1 MVQEEVRL
9 AREADLDRVI
19 DTLWLAFGEDPLWH
33 WVFPEH
39 AKLEPWWRLLIGSAM
54 RHGWVW
60 VLGDFASAS
69 VWIPPGRDELT
80 REEEDGLHG
89 LFDGLLGTR
98 AEDAM
103 KLLERFDASHPRDTP
118 HYYLSILGTH
128 PAHRGQGLGMS
139 LLAHNLRLIDEEGM
153 PAYLESTNPANDRRY
168 EGVGF
173 ERVGEFYTP
182 DGQHTVSTMWRG
194 PGSGVHPSA
203 RAFATPS

>member
-39 AKLEPWWRLLIGSAM
+39 VELEPWWRLLIGSAM

-60 VLGDFASAS
+60 ILGDFASAS

-80 REEEDGLHG
+80 RGEEDGLQG
-89 LFDGLLGTR
+89 LFDGLLGAR
-98 AEDAM
+98 AGDAM

-173 ERVGEFYTP
+173 ERVGEFSTP